1 MSSVRKSRCAS
12 LRTRL
17 HRRER
22 VSQVQVHGL
31 REVAQGRSQA
41 QRSGSEDDQ
50 LNPLQYM
57 WWMLTS
63 DYTILI
69 YSLVFIILI
78 TLDLVLHAMGI
89 GGH

>member
-1 MSSVRKSRCAS
+1 M
-12 LRTRL
+12 
-17 HRRER
+17 
-22 VSQVQVHGL
+22 
-31 REVAQGRSQA
+31 AQGRSQA

-63 DYTILI
+63 DYTVLL
-69 YSLVFIILI
+69 YSLAFILLV
-78 TLDLVLHAMGI
+78 TLDIVLHLMGI